1 MPPQKKTLS
10 LSLVDQWF
18 ATLTP
23 KERQLHELAAVMLKK
38 SLQTDQADN
47 DNGSYFADRCHAFK
61 QWAKQ
66 QTQQQQQQQAKA

>member
-1 MPPQKKTLS
+1 MPPQKKT

-23 KERQLHELAAVMLKK
+23 KEQQLHQLAAVMLKK

-61 QWAKQ
+61 RWVKTQKQ
-66 QTQQQQQQQAKA
+66 QESKT

>member
-1 MPPQKKTLS
+1 MSSQKKTPTPT
-10 LSLVDQWF
+10 LVDQWF

-23 KERQLHELAAVMLKK
+23 KERQLHQLAAVMLKK

-66 QTQQQQQQQAKA
+66 QQTKA